1 MRYKYTATQS
11 DGTLVE
17 SEMDARDVSE
27 VLRFIAGRGLRP
39 ISVKKVRGGFGS
51 RGLSLFQGKITLT
64 DQIFLSKYIGLMLRI
79 GTSLLQAITILLEDF
94 KKPAIRDFLVQVRT
108 NLEEGRPFYT
118 AFQDRPNTFSS
129 VYINLVRA
137 GETSGNLEEVFQ
149 GLTVALSKEK
159 QLKDQIRGALIY
171 PIFLLS
177 ASFLILIF
185 LVTFALP
192 RISKVFV
199 EGGFEAPF
207 FSRIVFSV
215 GLFFGTF
222 GWAFIL
228 LLVFLVIL
236 SIYLYKHVLGF
247 QRFVWLLIGDIP
259 VVKDILQKIALQR
272 FASTFSS
279 LIRAGIHL
287 ADALVITSEAV
298 GHREIGE
305 ALRRISEE
313 GISKGVT
320 MGEAFKRES
329 VFPQTV
335 RNLIMISE
343 RAGRTEEVLD
353 TLADFYTTEIDGSL
367 KTLVSF
373 LEPVLLLFVGGV
385 VGVIALSV
393 IVPIYQ
399 LTSQF

>member
-11 DGTLVE
+11 DGTLAE
-17 SEMDARDVSE
+17 SEMDAKDVSE
-27 VLRFIAGRGLRP
+27 VLRFIAGRGLKP
-39 ISVKKVRGGFGS
+39 ISIKKVREGFGS
-51 RGLSLFQGKITLT
+51 RNIGLFRGKITLT
-64 DQIFLSKYIGLMLRI
+64 DEIFLSKYLGLMLKI

-94 KKPAIRDFLVQVRT
+94 KKPAIRDFLIQVRT
-108 NLEEGRPFYT
+108 NLEEGRPFYS
-118 AFQDRPNTFSS
+118 AFQERANTFSP
-129 VYINLVRA
+129 VYVNLVKA
-137 GETSGNLEEVFQ
+137 GEASGNLEGVFQ
-149 GLTVALSKEK
+149 GLTVTLAKEK

-171 PIFLLS
+171 PVFLLS

-215 GLFFGTF
+215 GLFFGKF
-222 GWAFIL
+222 GWIFAVFFI
-228 LLVFLVIL
+228 FLIIVCV
-236 SIYLYKHVLGF
+236 YLYKQSLVF
-247 QRFVWLLIGDIP
+247 RKFIWFLIGDVP
-259 VVKDILQKIALQR
+259 VVRDILLKIALQR

-279 LIRAGIHL
+279 LIRAGIHV
-287 ADALVITSEAV
+287 ADALLITSEAV
-298 GHREIGE
+298 GHREIQE
-305 ALRRISEE
+305 SLRRISEE
-313 GISKGVT
+313 GISKGLT
-320 MGEAFKRES
+320 LGQAFKRES

-335 RNLIMISE
+335 VNLILISE
-343 RAGRTEEVLD
+343 KAGRTEEVLD

-373 LEPVLLLFVGGV
+373 LEPLLLLFVGGV

-393 IVPIYQ
+393 IIPIYQ